1 LDRAFKRVP
10 VSPSTCPY
18 GDFDTM
24 FDTLTAQLSKG
35 PYILGE
41 RFTAADLLWGAS
53 LTWLLASKL
62 MPELPVLTDYVE
74 RVMTRAAVQ
83 KAVAADAELAKSLE

>member
-1 LDRAFKRVP
+1 
-10 VSPSTCPY
+10 
-18 GDFDTM
+18 
-24 FDTLTAQLSKG
+24 
-35 PYILGE
+35 
-41 RFTAADLLWGAS
+41 
-53 LTWLLASKL
+53 